1 MTYALQL
8 NGDKRDPIDGH
19 LGDLLCPRCGFDCTH
34 IDAVDVVTAAGN
46 AVSVEASGEDQHG
59 RLEILHKRRG
69 TRSRRHAITLRG
81 TCENGCQ
88 FSIELLQ
95 HKGATEVTLRSFPS
109 PGQVRDA
116 ERSAQ
121 LAELG
126 RRCESAPEQMYWQAW
141 SNFAASHDNYFD
153 ALCPQVAVG
162 KYRLDFGNP
171 DIKFGVEIDGLA
183 YHNGQDSFM
192 RDRAR
197 QRALEADGWRIIR
210 FAAKEVLNDP
220 QKCFEE
226 TFWALRNAR
235 A

>member
-19 LGDLLCPRCGFDCTH
+19 L
-34 IDAVDVVTAAGN
+34 
-46 AVSVEASGEDQHG
+46 
-59 RLEILHKRRG
+59 
-69 TRSRRHAITLRG
+69 
-81 TCENGCQ
+81 
-88 FSIELLQ
+88 
-95 HKGATEVTLRSFPS
+95 
-109 PGQVRDA
+109 
-116 ERSAQ
+116 
-121 LAELG
+121 
-126 RRCESAPEQMYWQAW
+126 
-141 SNFAASHDNYFD
+141 
-153 ALCPQVAVG
+153 
-162 KYRLDFGNP
+162 GNP